1 MKGIIFVLLIIAAM
15 LFFTTSND
23 TAYESNTQTANTTKK
38 TYHDTPINNYE
49 QRIEAQNIANTIQ
62 PSNSYLGS
70 RIDARGDAKESV
82 KQANDLMES
91 RNKALD
97 ALTK

>member
-1 MKGIIFVLLIIAAM
+1 MKGIMFVLLIIAAM
-15 LFFTTSND
+15 LFLTTSND
-23 TAYESNTQTANTTKK
+23 TDYESNTQTANTTKK
-38 TYHDTPINNYE
+38 TYHDTPINKYE
-49 QRIEAQNIANTIQ
+49 QRIEAQNIANSIQ

-70 RIDARGDAKESV
+70 RIDARGDAKASV

-91 RNKALD
+91 RNKALV